1 MSNLFSPGS
10 LRPRRDR
17 RFWGGP
23 TGRTGGTVS

>member
-17 RFWGGP
+17 RFWGGLAGS
-23 TGRTGGTVS
+23 TGRTVS